1 MKSIKLILILAT
13 FAGSTAAGLTLQE
26 ILQKQTDALGGK
38 DKLRNLQSYVIKA
51 DVNVGGM
58 KGTTVTYYRAPDR
71 FRTDMALPLM
81 NSSQGCNGDDC
92 WITDNQGLTL
102 SLGADMKGITVTEMV
117 IENWSY
123 CDSATFNGDISLA
136 DSNAIVDSA
145 LCYVIRIAPRNGT
158 PAMLYIDKITFLPRQ
173 FKIVTDAGTFYS
185 RLYDYQAVNGV
196 MMPFRTT
203 EMSDAGFVAGIST
216 VTDVKVNVMLADS
229 LFAPAAIAGGN
240 WGLPADSDSVV
251 VPFELWRN
259 HIYISAWINGKGP
272 FRFIFDSGAGG
283 TAINRR
289 LVSDM
294 GLAHLGTAEARGV
307 GGADSSEV
315 YRIDTM
321 EVAGI
326 RLTGLPGSTI
336 DFDQLE
342 SLAEV
347 RIDGIIG
354 YDLLNRF
361 VISVDYANHGLVIYG
376 AHTEPRAIWGKP
388 CRLTIDLRLPY
399 VDATVDDTIAARFRL
414 DTGSASTIDFH
425 TPFVLAH
432 DLLKD
437 TTTSRP
443 VTSTG
448 IGGTIEG
455 NVGLSPAINI
465 CGNRIDSLLVN
476 FSSTPTGL
484 FAGSNTAGNIGAGVL
499 KAFIVT
505 FDYGREIVYLKKINY
520 SEDSTPPRNMAGVEL
535 GEEHG
540 KIAVKRVIAGR
551 AADGFLMSDDI
562 LVEINGRE
570 TKGKSIAEVDGML
583 TGKRGSD
590 VRIKVER
597 RGKVLEMDML
607 LDSLY

>member
-1 MKSIKLILILAT
+1 MKAVKLIIMLAT

-26 ILQKQTDALGGK
+26 ILQKQADALGGM
-38 DKLRNLQSYVIKA
+38 DRLRDLQSYVIKA
-51 DVNVGGM
+51 DVSVGGM
-58 KGTTVTYYRAPDR
+58 HGTTVTYYRAPDR
-71 FRTDMALPLM
+71 FRTDVALPLM

-102 SLGADMKGITVTEMV
+102 SLGADMRGITVTEMA

-123 CDSATFNGDISLA
+123 CDSATFRGDISLA
-136 DSNAIVDSA
+136 DSNATVDSA
-145 LCYVIRIAPRNGT
+145 LCYVIRIAPRNGA
-158 PAMLYIDKITFLPRQ
+158 PAMLYIDKTTFLPRQ
-173 FKIVTDAGTFYS
+173 FKIMTDAGTFYS
-185 RLYDYQAVNGV
+185 RFYDYRPVSGV

-203 EMSDAGFVAGIST
+203 EMSDAGFVVGISV
-216 VTDVKVNVMLADS
+216 VTDVKVNIAPADS
-229 LFAPAAIAGGN
+229 LFSPAAVVSGN
-240 WGLPADSDSVV
+240 WGLPVDVDSVV

-259 HIYISAWINGKGP
+259 HIYISAWVNSKGP

-289 LVSDM
+289 LVHDM
-294 GLAHLGTAEARGV
+294 GLEHLGTAEARGV

-315 YRIDTM
+315 YQIDTL

-326 RLTGLPGSTI
+326 RLMGLPGSTI

-342 SLAEV
+342 SVAET

-361 VISVDYANHGLVIYG
+361 VISVDYANHRLVICRPG
-376 AHTEPRAIWGKP
+376 IESQATWGEP

-399 VDATVDDTIAARFRL
+399 VDATVEDTIAGRFRL

-432 DLLKD
+432 NLLKD
-437 TTTSRP
+437 ASAYRP

-455 NVGLSPAINI
+455 NVGLSQAINI

-476 FSSTPTGL
+476 FSSTPTGI

-505 FDYGREIVYLKKINY
+505 FDYGRETVYLKKINY
-520 SEDSTPPRNMAGVEL
+520 SQDSTPPRNMAGVEL
-535 GEEHG
+535 AKEHG
-540 KIAVKRVIAGR
+540 KIVVKRVIAGH
-551 AADGFLMSDDI
+551 AADGFLAPEDI
-562 LVEINGRE
+562 IVEIDGLK
-570 TKGKSIAEVDGML
+570 TKGKSIAEVDEML

-590 VRIKVER
+590 VRVKVER
-597 RGKVLEMDML
+597 NGRVSEMDIL

>member
-1 MKSIKLILILAT
+1 MKTFKLILIFAT
-13 FAGSTAAGLTLQE
+13 LTCSTVAGLTLQE

-38 DKLRNLQSYVIKA
+38 DKLRNLRSYVITVE
-51 DVNVGGM
+51 VNMGGM

-71 FRTDMALPLM
+71 YRTDVALPLM
-81 NSSQGCNGDDC
+81 NSSQGCNGDYC

-102 SLGADMKGITVTEMV
+102 SLGADMKGMTVTEMA

-123 CDSATFNGDISLA
+123 CDSATFNGDISLV
-136 DSNAIVDSA
+136 DSNATVDSA

-158 PAMLYIDKITFLPRQ
+158 PAMLYIDQATFLPRQ

-185 RLYDYQAVNGV
+185 RLYDYRPVNGV
-196 MMPFRTT
+196 MMPFRST
-203 EMSDAGFVAGIST
+203 EMSDAGFVAGVST
-216 VTDVKVNVMLADS
+216 VTDVKVNIALADS
-229 LFAPAAIAGGN
+229 LFAPAATAEGN
-240 WGLPADSDSVV
+240 WGLPADVDSVV

-259 HIYISAWINGKGP
+259 HIYISASVNDKGL

-283 TAINRR
+283 TAINRK
-289 LVSDM
+289 LVNDM
-294 GLAHLGTAEARGV
+294 GLVHLGTSEARGV

-315 YRIDTM
+315 YQIDTL

-326 RLTGLPGSTI
+326 RLLGLLGSTI
-336 DFDQLE
+336 DFAQLE
-342 SLAEV
+342 SVAET

-361 VISVDYANHGLVIYG
+361 AISVNYTNHCLVIYRPG
-376 AHTEPRAIWGKP
+376 IEPHATWGEP

-399 VDATVDDTIAARFRL
+399 VDATVEDTIAARFRL

-432 DLLKD
+432 NLLRD
-437 TTTSRP
+437 TSAYRP

-455 NVGLSPAINI
+455 NVGLSPVINI

-476 FSSTPTGL
+476 LSLTPTGL
-484 FAGSNTAGNIGAGVL
+484 FAGSNTAGNVGTGVL
-499 KAFIVT
+499 KAFTVT
-505 FDYGREIVYLKKINY
+505 FDYGRETVYLKKTGN
-520 SEDSTPPRNMAGVEL
+520 SQNPASLRNMAGVEL
-535 GEEHG
+535 GKEHG
-540 KIAVKRVIAGR
+540 KIVVRRVIAGH
-551 AADGFLMSDDI
+551 AADGFLAPEDI
-562 LVEINGRE
+562 IVEIDGLK
-570 TKGKSIAEVDGML
+570 TKGKSIDEVDGML

-597 RGKVLEMDML
+597 NGRVSEMDIL

>member
-1 MKSIKLILILAT
+1 MKAVKLILILAT
-13 FAGSTAAGLTLQE
+13 FAGSTVAGLTLQE
-26 ILQKQTDALGGK
+26 ILQRQAGALGGI
-38 DKLRNLQSYVIKA
+38 DRLRNLQSYMIKA
-51 DVNVGGM
+51 SVTVGGM
-58 KGTTVTYYRAPDR
+58 KGSTVTYYRAPDR
-71 FRTDMALPLM
+71 FRTDVALPLM

-102 SLGADMKGITVTEMV
+102 SLGADMRGITMTEMA

-123 CDSATFNGDISLA
+123 CDSASFRGDISLA
-136 DSNAIVDSA
+136 DSNATVDSA
-145 LCYVIRIAPRNGT
+145 LCYVIRVAPRNGT
-158 PAMLYIDKITFLPRQ
+158 PAMLYISQATFLPRQ
-173 FKIVTDAGTFYS
+173 FKIMTDAGTFYS
-185 RLYDYQAVNGV
+185 RFYDYRPVNGV

-203 EMSDAGFVAGIST
+203 EMSDAGFVVGIST

-229 LFAPAAIAGGN
+229 LFAPTAIAGGN
-240 WGLPADSDSVV
+240 WGLQADVDSVV

-259 HIYISAWINGKGP
+259 HIYISASINGKGP

-283 TAINRR
+283 TAINRK
-289 LVSDM
+289 LVNEM
-294 GLAHLGTAEARGV
+294 GLTRLGTAEARGV
-307 GGADSSEV
+307 GGADSTEV
-315 YRIDTM
+315 YQIDTL
-321 EVAGI
+321 EVAGV
-326 RLTGLPGSTI
+326 RLMGLPGSTI

-342 SLAEV
+342 SVAET

-361 VISVDYANHGLVIYG
+361 AISVDYTDHRLVIYRPG
-376 AHTEPRAIWGKP
+376 IEPHSTWGEP

-399 VDATVDDTIAARFRL
+399 VDATVEDTIAARFRL

-432 DLLKD
+432 DLRKD

-443 VTSTG
+443 VTATG
-448 IGGTIEG
+448 IGGTIAG

-465 CGNRIDSLLVN
+465 CDNRIDSLLVS

-484 FAGSNTAGNIGAGVL
+484 FAGSNTAGNIGTGVL
-499 KAFIVT
+499 KAFTVT
-505 FDYGREIVYLKKINY
+505 FDYGRETVYLKKTEN
-520 SEDSTPPRNMAGVEL
+520 SQNSASLRNMAGVEL
-535 GEEHG
+535 GREHG
-540 KIAVKRVIAGR
+540 KIVVRRVIGGR

-570 TKGKSIAEVDGML
+570 TKGKSIDEVDEML

-597 RGKVLEMDML
+597 SGRVSEMDIL